1 MGQMLDETNSR
12 VAMMI
17 ARGLVAMTDD
27 DKKMQRHQVRL
38 LSNETKDNIEHFQ
51 PYGFT
56 SVPKGGAETVVVF
69 LGGNRSHGIAI
80 VTDDRRYRLKELH
93 PGEVAL
99 YTDEGQSVVL
109 RQGKVVEVTCDD
121 FKLTCK
127 KLTID
132 ATDSVKVTSP
142 SVDVN
147 ES

>member
-1 MGQMLDETNSR
+1 MLDETNSR

-69 LGGNRSHGIAI
+69 LGGNLSRGIAI
-80 VTDDRRYRLKELH
+80 VTDDRRAGLTGVL
-93 PGEVAL
+93 PGEVGRS
-99 YTDEGQSVVL
+99 THEG
-109 RQGKVVEVTCDD
+109 
-121 FKLTCK
+121 
-127 KLTID
+127 
-132 ATDSVKVTSP
+132 
-142 SVDVN
+142 
-147 ES
+147 